1 MTDIFLHRKFRMYGW
16 DVVQYY
22 SYSLQQRNDPDLAIR
37 NPMCTVFPTITSC
50 SVPNVGA
57 SGVAQVHNGLCVLT
71 QNIINEKIYLVL
83 WWWYAILAPVS
94 VLFIAYRIITIFFQ
108 GVRFG
113 LLYRTVSLLSTYYL
127 HMIFLQDVPEKT
139 LKCIN
144 IYLVHL
150 SAFSGTPCSF
160 LTRLKS
166 L

>member
-1 MTDIFLHRKFRMYGW
+1 MSCPFYHCLFLGELLNFLLLFFQFFMTDIFLHRKFRMYGW

-83 WWWYAILAPVS
+83 WFWYMFLGPVS
-94 VLFIAYRIITIFFQ
+94 V
-108 GVRFG
+108 
-113 LLYRTVSLLSTYYL
+113 
-127 HMIFLQDVPEKT
+127 
-139 LKCIN
+139 
-144 IYLVHL
+144 IYL
-150 SAFSGTPCSF
+150 CY
-160 LTRLKS
+160 R
-166 L
+166 